1 MVLFD
6 VQVEICL
13 TDTERLY
20 SVVFEEICGRFGK
33 SYTWDVKSLVMGK
46 KALEAAEII
55 RDVLDLPITK
65 EELLNESKI
74 KQEKLFRNT
83 ALMPGVDKLIHHLH
97 KHNIPMAV
105 ATSSGEASFQLK
117 TTRHKDFFGLFHHI
131 VLGDDPEVKCGKPHP
146 DLFLVCAK
154 RFHPSAPPEK
164 ELNMHDE
171 TTAQEFRTREAVDEQ
186 TVMRFENWL
195 NGQAQKVVI
204 SDTSLAGCQL
214 KILLIQKCAMGKK
227 HDGDGASL
235 FCKVKSDHAVG
246 NRHKLEHK
254 KFLLDSRKTIFIVGV
269 VKYGNRL
276 PRSPTIDLGSDLPH
290 LVYVGNATP
299 CLVFE
304 DAPLGVKGALA
315 AGMQVVMIPDENL
328 APDLKKEAT
337 LLLKSMEDFKP
348 ELFGLPAYD

>member
-1 MVLFD
+1 MSASSSSAAALRPATHLIFD
-6 VQVEICL
+6 MDGL
-13 TDTERLY
+13 LLDTERLY

-46 KALEAAEII
+46 KALESAEII

-74 KQEKLFRNT
+74 KQEKLFCT
-83 ALMPGVDKLIHHLH
+83 AALMPGVDKLIRHLH

-105 ATSSGEASFQLK
+105 ASSSGEVSFQLK
-117 TTRHKDFFGLFHHI
+117 TTRHKDFFGLFHHV

-146 DLFLVCAK
+146 DPFLVCAK
-154 RFHPSAPPEK
+154 RFHPPAPPEK
-164 ELNMHDE
+164 
-171 TTAQEFRTREAVDEQ
+171 
-186 TVMRFENWL
+186 
-195 NGQAQKVVI
+195 
-204 SDTSLAGCQL
+204 
-214 KILLIQKCAMGKK
+214 
-227 HDGDGASL
+227 
-235 FCKVKSDHAVG
+235 
-246 NRHKLEHK
+246 
-254 KFLLDSRKTIFIVGV
+254 
-269 VKYGNRL
+269 
-276 PRSPTIDLGSDLPH
+276 
-290 LVYVGNATP
+290 

-328 APDLKKEAT
+328 NPDLKKEAT